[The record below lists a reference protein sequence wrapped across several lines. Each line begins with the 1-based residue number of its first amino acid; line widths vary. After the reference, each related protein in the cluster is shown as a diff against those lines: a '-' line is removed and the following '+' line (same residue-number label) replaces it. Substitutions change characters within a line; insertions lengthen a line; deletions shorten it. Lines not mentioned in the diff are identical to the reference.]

1 MTLRASQEPGAGAV
15 GSPAGQHFGRAR
27 ESRSRRRRR
36 AGGRRILQQV
46 PGVTAIQNP
55 DLFQAFR
62 KQMTGLQQGMLFILS
77 TILIMSLLLI
87 GLIFLMATN
96 ERRREIGVLRA
107 LGATR
112 GTVFRSL
119 LAEAAILALGGGL
132 TGIVLA
138 AFAIYLFQES
148 YRDVDRLPVSVSS
161 PARSAAACA
170 GRPGS
175 CAAGAVTIAAL
186 IWALQTS
193 WGDLGL
199 VMRE

>member
-1 MTLRASQEPGAGAV
+1 MWSK
-15 GSPAGQHFGRAR
+15 SP
-27 ESRSRRRRR
+27 S
-36 AGGRRILQQV
+36 RILQQV
-46 PGVTAIQNP
+46 PGVTAIQSP

-77 TILIMSLLLI
+77 IILVMSLLLI

-112 GTVFRSL
+112 AAVFRSL

-138 AFAIYLFQES
+138 ALAIYLFRNLIVTS
-148 YRDVDRLPVSVSS
+148 VGFPFLFPSLLDLLPLALGGLAVVLLGHHDRGADPRAARQPAGSGAGHEGVIRCWYLCKRCRRLIPSLPGT
-161 PARSAAACA
+161 RSTPCA
-170 GRPGS
+170 
-175 CAAGAVTIAAL
+175 T
-186 IWALQTS
+186 
-193 WGDLGL
+193 
-199 VMRE
+199 